1 MMDALFE
8 LTALPNLHPA
18 LVHFPIA
25 LTAVAFLFD
34 VGVFI
39 RGQWHSVERSAAA
52 LWVVAAAG
60 AGVTYVAGRAAAD
73 GAGALSPAAEATLA
87 SHADAALA
95 TVSALAV
102 LALFRVWLTLRDGGE
117 ARVGREPLRA
127 VVLLAALMVQGLVAV
142 TADLGG
148 ALVYRH
154 GVAVS
159 SRPAHAMTPAAITS
173 AQQEPATS
181 SRFERLEDGSLVWT
195 PRPGDEAALGGVLTP
210 LGEVAVRVAMETASA
225 EGLSLVALG
234 RTLLAFPGSWE
245 NVQLEIRVDAS
256 EFEGVLALGARV
268 AGDLTGGFLRIGSDG
283 TTELIARREGKEE
296 VLDEAKPPL
305 SGGQKTLGVSAVGRH
320 WKGFADGKTVVHG
333 HTQLPDAG
341 HVALLLD
348 GVGTVR
354 LISVRISPVNRGEA
368 PPKAHEKDGHEH

>member
-25 LTAVAFLFD
+25 LTAVALLFD
-34 VGVFI
+34 MSVFI
-39 RGQWHSVERSAAA
+39 RGQWAWVERSAAA
-52 LWVVAAAG
+52 LWVLAAAG
-60 AGVTYVAGRAAAD
+60 AGVTYAAGRVAAD

-95 TVSALAV
+95 TVSALV
-102 LALFRVWLTLRDGGE
+102 VIALFRVWLTRRDGGE
-117 ARVGREPLRA
+117 ARVGREPLRV
-127 VVLLAALMVQGLVAV
+127 VVLLAALLVQGLVAY
-142 TADLGG
+142 TGDLGG

-159 SRPAHAMTPAAITS
+159 SRPSHSMPPAAITS
-173 AQQEPATS
+173 PQREPAKS
-181 SRFERLEDGSLVWT
+181 SRFSHLEDGSMVWT
-195 PRPGDEAALGGVLTP
+195 PRPGDEAALGEVLEP
-210 LGEVAVRVAMETASA
+210 FGEVAVRVAMVTASA
-225 EGLSLVALG
+225 EGLSLVASG

-256 EFEGVLALGARV
+256 EFEGALALGARV
-268 AGDLTGGFLRIGSDG
+268 AGDSAGGFLRIGSDG
-283 TTELIARREGKEE
+283 TTELVARRQGKEE

-333 HTQLPDAG
+333 HTQLPGAG

-354 LISVRISPVNRGEA
+354 LISVRISPVNTGEA
-368 PPKAHEKDGHEH
+368 PPKAHEEDVHEH